1 VSRYCRLLAGNLI
14 FTRGSSIRPVRTCF
28 TLPWK
33 RRATDTQENPFKA
46 QKSAMVLWLSSK
58 SIQMWS

>member
-33 RRATDTQENPFKA
+33 RRATDTQR
-46 QKSAMVLWLSSK
+46 KSFQGSKKCNGFMV
-58 SIQMWS
+58 IQ